1 MAVGPGHP
9 SLSVIV
15 PAFNEARRIAAT
27 VTALAMYFD
36 GQGWDWELIVADD
49 GSTDET
55 AGVVES
61 QAASRPRVRVLR
73 QPHRGKGGAVRAGM
87 LAATGRHRFMCDAD
101 LAMPVSQIPIF
112 LDHMA
117 RGADVAIGSREGR
130 EARRIGEPSYRHFIG
145 RVFNGVVQPLAL
157 PGIEDSQC
165 GFKMFTAAAV
175 ESVFALVTTD
185 GWAFDV
191 EVLAIARRHGLRIV
205 EVPIEWHFGEAS
217 KLRVL
222 PDGVAMLREL
232 WRIRTSTPHSQG
244 VGDHELKD

>member
-1 MAVGPGHP
+1 VTAAGPGRP

-27 VTALAMYFD
+27 VTALATYFD
-36 GQGWDWELIVADD
+36 TQGWDWELIVADD

-55 AGVVES
+55 AGIVES
-61 QAASRPRVRVLR
+61 LAVAQPRVRVLR

-87 LAATGRHRFMCDAD
+87 LAAIGQHRFMCDAD
-101 LAMPVSQIPIF
+101 LAMPVSQIPAF

-117 RGADVAIGSREGR
+117 RGVDVAIGSREGHD
-130 EARRIGEPSYRHFIG
+130 ARRIGEPLYRHLVG
-145 RVFNGVVQPLAL
+145 RVFNGVVQLLAL

-165 GFKMFTAAAV
+165 GFKMFTAAAA
-175 ESVFALVTTD
+175 ERVFSQVTTD

-191 EVLAIARRHGLRIV
+191 EALAIARRLGLRII
-205 EVPIEWHFGEAS
+205 EVPIEWHFVEAS

-222 PDGVAMLREL
+222 PDGVEMLREL
-232 WRIRTSTPHSQG
+232 WRIRRRT
-244 VGDHELKD
+244 

>member
-1 MAVGPGHP
+1 MTAAGRP

-27 VTALAMYFD
+27 VTTLATYFD
-36 GQGWDWELIVADD
+36 GQGWDWELLVADD

-55 AGVVES
+55 AGIVETL
-61 QAASRPRVRVLR
+61 AASQPRVRVLR

-87 LAATGRHRFMCDAD
+87 LAATGACRFMCDAD
-101 LAMPVSQIPIF
+101 LAMPVSQIPAF

-117 RGADVAIGSREGR
+117 RGVDVAIGSREGR
-130 EARRIGEPSYRHFIG
+130 DARRIGEPLYRHLVG
-145 RVFNGVVQPLAL
+145 RVFNGVVQMLAL

-165 GFKMFTAAAV
+165 GFKMFTAAAA
-175 ESVFALVTTD
+175 EKVFSQVTTD

-191 EVLAIARRHGLRIV
+191 EALAIARRLGLRIV

-232 WRIRTSTPHSQG
+232 WRIRRQS
-244 VGDHELKD
+244 